1 MRARNNLQLILF
13 FAVLTVVTTW
23 VVIFAWERALRRPF
37 YAWVERRYTDR
48 SLQYNI
54 EQRVEHFFIST
65 TVDVV
70 VVTLLLRLVDRQQR
84 TIRRTEARYR
94 AVFENATD
102 GMVILTPDQTILD
115 ANRRFGQLLGR
126 SPEELTGLRLTEV
139 INIYGDDKSFSIL
152 SPILDGRISGE
163 MDLNIETAGGT
174 YLPVSITSG
183 FLGMDE
189 ERLALVI
196 LRDRSERDRLERDK
210 EVMQRQLFQKS
221 KLVSIGELSA
231 GVAHEIN
238 NPLNCILNFA
248 QLLKDDSPDLD
259 PGARQMVSGIIEEGD
274 RMTKIVRNL
283 LTFARRDSHETSR
296 IDVAETINNSM
307 SLFGKQLEHDGIK
320 VELDLDPC
328 LPAVIGDGP
337 KLRQVIVNMIS
348 NARNALREKEGDDK
362 LFRITAKIGPT
373 RSTPMIRLAFYD
385 NGTGIREE
393 DLEKVFDP
401 FFTTRRDSGGT
412 GLGLSLAFGIAHE
425 FGGNI
430 SVTSEEGHYTVFTVD
445 IPCAAQEL
453 YDESAAGG

>member
-1 MRARNNLQLILF
+1 MRARNNLQLIVF
-13 FAVLTVVTTW
+13 FAGLTVVTTW
-23 VVIFAWERALRRPF
+23 IVIFAWERALRAPF
-37 YAWVERRYTDR
+37 YAWVERRYADR
-48 SLQYNI
+48 GLQWNI

-70 VVTLLLRLVDRQQR
+70 VVTLLLRLVERQQR
-84 TIRRTEARYR
+84 TIRRTETRYR
-94 AVFENATD
+94 AVFENVTD
-102 GMVILTPDQTILD
+102 GMVILAPDQTILD
-115 ANRRFGQLLGR
+115 ANKRFGQLLGR
-126 SPEELTGLRLTEV
+126 SPEALTGLRLSEV

-152 SPILDGRISGE
+152 SPILDGRILGE
-163 MDLNIETAGGT
+163 MDLNIETASGT
-174 YLPVSITSG
+174 YHPVSITSG
-183 FLGMDE
+183 FLGMDD

-221 KLVSIGELSA
+221 KLASIGELSA

-248 QLLKDDSPDLD
+248 QLLKDESLDLD
-259 PGARQMVSGIIEEGD
+259 PAARQMVSGIIDEGD

-296 IDVAETINNSM
+296 IDVAETVNNSM

-320 VELDLDPC
+320 VELDLDSC

-348 NARNALREKEGDDK
+348 NARNALRQKPGDDK
-362 LFRITAKIGPT
+362 LFRITAKMAGN
-373 RSTPMIRLAFYD
+373 RSAPMIRMAFYD
-385 NGTGIREE
+385 NGIGIKEE
-393 DLEKVFDP
+393 DVDKVFDP

-430 SVTSEEGHYTVFTVD
+430 SVTSEEGHYTVFSVD
-445 IPCAAQEL
+445 IPCAAQGL
-453 YDESAAGG
+453 YDKSAAGG